1 MTTPVQKKNFIDR
14 AFRVSLF
21 IKAIDGS
28 LQLIGG
34 TLLMI
39 IPHAT
44 LVSWLDRL
52 STQVMPD
59 HNDTLIAQL
68 LRTASEHY
76 SVRAEIFLSL
86 YMLSHGVIKLGL
98 VYGLLRE
105 KLWVFP
111 LAFVAFAGLI
121 LIELDRIFIH
131 HYWGVIILLCFDT
144 FVLTMVIL
152 EYRRLKAGL
161 VHPHDKTDA
170 VTSQR

>member
-1 MTTPVQKKNFIDR
+1 MTTHEPKKNFIDR

-21 IKAIDGS
+21 IKAIDGT

-34 TLLMI
+34 TLLLI

-44 LVSWLDRL
+44 LVSWLDKL

-59 HNDTLIAQL
+59 NNETLIAQL
-68 LRTASEHY
+68 LHTASQHY

-121 LIELDRIFIH
+121 LIELDRILIH
-131 HYWGVIILLCFDT
+131 HYWGVIILLSFDT

-161 VHPHDKTDA
+161 VHPPSSETPLTLPH
-170 VTSQR
+170 